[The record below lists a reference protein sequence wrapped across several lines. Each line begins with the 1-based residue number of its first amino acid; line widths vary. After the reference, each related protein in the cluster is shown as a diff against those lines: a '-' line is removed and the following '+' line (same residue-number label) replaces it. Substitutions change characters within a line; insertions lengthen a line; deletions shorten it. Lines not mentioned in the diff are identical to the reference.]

1 MWAEFS
7 QDGPASY
14 DLFILMA
21 KKILIAGAG
30 IGGLTAGSCLMK
42 AGYDVEIYEQ
52 APELSEIGA
61 GIQLSANAM
70 HVLNH
75 LGLGE
80 IIAKLSVRPGAYVF
94 RLHDTGEII
103 GQFPLAAEH
112 ERLNGAPYNQLHRAD
127 LHDVLAAKAREFD
140 ANVVRLNR
148 RVVGFDETSAGVG
161 LRLADGSTAKGDL
174 LIGADGVKSAVRA
187 QIAGA
192 DHAAYTGDAAWR
204 LTLPTDQLPDN
215 FMGQVMSVWM
225 GPGAHVVC
233 YYLRAGALFNFVGLV
248 ETEEISEESWTAKF
262 PWERLK
268 ADFVG
273 WHENIQTV
281 IDRVDKHACFRWSL
295 YYRPPISTWSTRRAT
310 LLGDAVHA
318 TLPYLAQGACMA
330 IEDAAVLTRALQA
343 TDDAAEALNLYER
356 NRIPRTSR
364 IVKGSGANRTL
375 FHMRDQKKLRQK
387 FAQRDEGAD
396 RNAWLYSYNPL
407 TVKLT

>member
-1 MWAEFS
+1 MV
-7 QDGPASY
+7 
-14 DLFILMA
+14 

-30 IGGLTAGSCLMK
+30 IGGLTAASCLMK
-42 AGYDVEIYEQ
+42 AGCDVEVYEQ

-70 HVLNH
+70 HVLNY
-75 LGLGE
+75 LGLAKA
-80 IIAKLSVRPGAYVF
+80 IAKLSVRPGAYVF
-94 RLHDTGEII
+94 RLHDTGEVI
-103 GQFPLAAEH
+103 GEFPLAAEH
-112 ERLNGAPYNQLHRAD
+112 ERLHGAPYNQLHRAD
-127 LHDVLAAKAREFD
+127 LHDLLAAKAREFK

-148 RVVGFDETSAGVG
+148 RIAGFAENTAGVE
-161 LRLADGSTAKGDL
+161 LFFTDGSIAKGDL
-174 LIGADGVKSAVRA
+174 LIGADGVRSVVRK
-187 QIAGA
+187 QIAGD

-204 LTLPTDQLPDN
+204 LTLPTDRLPAN

-233 YYLRAGALFNFVGLV
+233 YYLRGGALLNFVGLV

-268 ADFVG
+268 ADFAG

-281 IDRVDKHACFRWSL
+281 IDRADKDACFRWSL
-295 YYRPPISTWSTRRAT
+295 YYRPPTATWSTRRAT

-330 IEDAAVLTRALQA
+330 IEDAAVLMRALQSTNDVA
-343 TDDAAEALNLYER
+343 NALQLYER
-356 NRIPRTSR
+356 NRIDRTAR
-364 IVKGSGANRTL
+364 IVKGSDANRTL
-375 FHMRDQKKLRQK
+375 FHMRDQKKLRQA
-387 FAQRDEGAD
+387 FATRDEGAD

-407 TVKLT
+407 TVTLG